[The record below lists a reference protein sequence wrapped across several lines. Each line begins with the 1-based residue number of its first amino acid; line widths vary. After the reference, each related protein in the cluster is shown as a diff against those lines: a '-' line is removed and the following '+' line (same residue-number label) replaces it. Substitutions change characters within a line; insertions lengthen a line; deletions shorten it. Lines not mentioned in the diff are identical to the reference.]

1 MVGTIEEIYRDLTEQ
16 IFLIRI
22 NSSSN
27 FSIFHS
33 SGKSNSFHLD
43 QFLCLSQP
51 MHFTYLKHNCVL

>member
-16 IFLIRI
+16 IFLILV
-22 NSSSN
+22 NLNSN
-27 FSIFHS
+27 FSIFYS

-51 MHFTYLKHNCVL
+51 MYFIYLKLNCAL